1 MRQLWICG
9 VSQFMTKKFKYVR
22 LEASVPIVGVFRK
35 NCAHAKIIRMLYKTL
50 AERYEEEVMIIIR
63 K

>member
-1 MRQLWICG
+1 MSKEIQQNNL
-9 VSQFMTKKFKYVR
+9 
-22 LEASVPIVGVFRK
+22 VPIVGAFRK